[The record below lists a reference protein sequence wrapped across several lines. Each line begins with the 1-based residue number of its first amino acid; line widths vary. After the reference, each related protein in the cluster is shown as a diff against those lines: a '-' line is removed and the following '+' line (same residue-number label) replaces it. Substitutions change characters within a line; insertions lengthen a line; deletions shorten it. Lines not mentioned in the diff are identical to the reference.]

1 MADSDE
7 DELAAALAL
16 SMSPLVAAPAPAPE
30 PAPAEH
36 SLPAL
41 APADPAQHEAAIQN
55 LCDMGFPRD
64 QVALAMQCA
73 FMDPDR
79 AVQYLTDGIPPEL
92 LAGAAEPEQRKLV
105 ALVRTDL
112 GMSTGKVAAQV
123 AHGVLAAYRTAQRHD
138 PHGLQEWCEM
148 GEPTIVL
155 QVATQQRLH
164 ELLEAAR
171 AQGLPTHCVADA
183 GRTQVAPGSETVGC
197 VGPALKGAIDAVTG
211 ALSLL

>member
-1 MADSDE
+1 M
-7 DELAAALAL
+7 
-16 SMSPLVAAPAPAPE
+16 
-30 PAPAEH
+30 
-36 SLPAL
+36 
-41 APADPAQHEAAIQN
+41 QN

-64 QVALAMQCA
+64 QVVAAMRAA
-73 FMDPDR
+73 FMNADR

-92 LAGAAEPEQRKLV
+92 TGGGAERARKLV

-112 GMSTGKVAAQV
+112 GMSAGKVAAQV

-138 PHGLQEWCEM
+138 SHGLEQWLDA

-155 QVATQQRLH
+155 QVASQQQLH

-197 VGPALKGAIDAVTG
+197 VGPAAVDAIDVVTG
-211 ALSLL
+211 RLSLLP